1 MAPSDQNE
9 CRQML
14 YTGFQLNGPSAVRYP
29 RGSGPAAVLA
39 QEMSA
44 LPIGK
49 GVLCR
54 TGEAIAILAFGSMLA
69 PSLEAAQE
77 LNATVANMR
86 FVKPLDEVLV
96 MDVARNHEWLV
107 TVEENV
113 VMGGAGSAVNEVL
126 AAHGISVP
134 ILNLGLP
141 DRFLSQG
148 TREEL
153 LAECG
158 LNARG
163 IATAIERFTG
173 LSTLPTRPASI
184 KVD

>member
-1 MAPSDQNE
+1 
-9 CRQML
+9 
-14 YTGFQLNGPSAVRYP
+14 
-29 RGSGPAAVLA
+29 
-39 QEMSA
+39 
-44 LPIGK
+44 
-49 GVLCR
+49 
-54 TGEAIAILAFGSMLA
+54 MLA

-126 AAHGISVP
+126 AAHGVSVP